1 MQRIL
6 ASLIRQLSHISMPSS
21 TFFSMSTHLAGSRG
35 TASSVKELILLFIEW
50 SGDNILLQPN
60 TLSAHHTKESWE
72 KVRPF
77 YWTSNESI
85 HTGQTK
91 ERPLIVAA
99 PLFVLDECFFSFL
112 DKKWIHTGQ
121 TKEIPLIAPTL
132 FFVLVS
138 VSSVSWTKNESILN
152 KLREEFLLCA
162 GQVRPLFRCILSRI
176 GWLNKCR
183 KLTPAFFIRL
193 LTLGLIN
200 FGDNLSFSFNAKLS
214 PLNR

>member
-121 TKEIPLIAPTL
+121 TKEISLIAPTL
-132 FFVLVS
+132 FFVLLCFLDKKWIYTQQTKGRIPS
-138 VSSVSWTKNESILN
+138 LCRTSASSVSLHTLADWLAEQMSKAHPC
-152 KLREEFLLCA
+152 FLH
-162 GQVRPLFRCILSRI
+162 
-176 GWLNKCR
+176 
-183 KLTPAFFIRL
+183 
-193 LTLGLIN
+193 
-200 FGDNLSFSFNAKLS
+200 
-214 PLNR
+214 